1 MASVARWARVA
12 IVARSVPTIEGV
24 YVILVNIL
32 VIRLFYVFD
41 YKRMLSVRL
50 VNVCGTT
57 LPS

>member
-1 MASVARWARVA
+1 MFHLLGTSD
-12 IVARSVPTIEGV
+12 

-41 YKRMLSVRL
+41 YKSMLSVRL

-57 LPS
+57 LPF